1 MTQKIREWAQS
12 VALQAL
18 TFILSDTD
26 HLGRFMDLSGLS
38 PADLE
43 NRIDDPE
50 LLGGILDYLLMNE
63 ADLLNFC
70 EAAELS
76 PEQPAQARA
85 QLPGGGVYEWT

>member
-1 MTQKIREWAQS
+1 MTQKTREWAQS

-26 HLGRFMDLSGLS
+26 HLSRFMDLSGLS

-43 NRIDDPE
+43 SRIDDPE
-50 LLGGILDYLLMNE
+50 LQGGILDYLLMNE
-63 ADLLNFC
+63 ADLLDFC
-70 EAAELS
+70 KAAELS
-76 PEQPAQARA
+76 PEQPEQARA